1 MILDITPVT
10 QIDWETPGA
19 RYYHVP
25 FTADNTWG
33 RIRVPLYVAC
43 SGKPGPTILAI
54 GGTHGDEYEGPVG
67 LKNLIQSLDPTQLV
81 KGRFIVVP
89 VLNVPACKADGRD
102 SPLDGGNMNRAFP
115 GNPRGTITSRIAHFV
130 KTALL
135 ERADVVI
142 DLHSGGTGFE
152 IARCASFHQI
162 DDPVRFEEFKQVAVL
177 FGTPFVMVYSSG
189 MGTGLLTEE
198 AEAMGKITIGSE
210 LGYGA
215 STDYD
220 GVRWAQHGTRNVLR
234 HFGLLDE
241 PIESVVPAWVDRQ
254 RVISQT
260 DIDHYITAPCDGISE
275 PVVPVGR
282 FVHKGEVVTRIHD
295 FDRPDE
301 PPAEIHADLDGYVM
315 CRKFRARTVQ
325 GEVVMVIAPEIA

>member
-1 MILDITPVT
+1 MILDITPVN
-10 QIDWETPGA
+10 QIDWDTPGA

-25 FTADNTWG
+25 FTSDNSWG

-67 LKNLIQSLDPTQLV
+67 LKNLIQSLDAAQLV

-89 VLNVPACKADGRD
+89 VLNVPAFKADRRD
-102 SPLDGGNMNRAFP
+102 SPLDGGNMNRVFP
-115 GNPRGTITSRIAHFV
+115 GNPKGTISSRIAHFV
-130 KTALL
+130 TTELL
-135 ERADVVI
+135 SRADVVI
-142 DLHSGGTGFE
+142 DLHSGGAGFE

-162 DDPVRFEEFKQVAVL
+162 DDPVRFAEFKQVALL
-177 FGTPFVMVYSSG
+177 FGTPFVMIYSSG

-234 HFGLLDE
+234 HFGLLNE

-260 DIDHYITAPCDGISE
+260 DIDRYITAPCDGISE
-275 PVVPVGR
+275 PVAPVGSY
-282 FVHKGEVVTRIHD
+282 VTQGDLVTRIHD
-295 FDRPDE
+295 FDQPDE
-301 PPAEIHADLDGYVM
+301 PPVEIRADLDGYVM

-325 GEVVMVIAPEIA
+325 GEVVMVIAPEIG